1 MNVVGEPSAWTFD
14 EAARLYYYHA
24 FFDFQPDL
32 DLANPQ
38 VREELARVVDHWMGF
53 GVSGFRLD
61 AVPLMLD
68 EPTAQ
73 GFDLL
78 AAMRS
83 RVEERWPD
91 GVILAEGDVGPAE
104 LTRYFGSGRGVHAA
118 LSFYTSAHI
127 GLALVEGRAR
137 RQCRG
142 APDRRPARP
151 RPRLPGGRGGVTGAA
166 QPLG

>member
-1 MNVVGEPSAWTFD
+1 S
-14 EAARLYYYHA
+14 
-24 FFDFQPDL
+24 
-32 DLANPQ
+32 
-38 VREELARVVDHWMGF
+38 

-137 RQCRG
+137 ALERALRSL
-142 APDRRPARP
+142 P
-151 RPRLPGGRGGVTGAA
+151 RPPDGCSYANFSRSHDEWSFRQVSSEERETVFAAFDPDGRGRMFSTGLRRRLA
-166 QPLG
+166 PLLGGDVRRLELA